1 MEQRNRINMSNVEVI
16 AKEPLDPKWKAH
28 HIEPAKP
35 DHYLESN
42 FFTAEEYG
50 QIYDVVVKTMQ
61 RGLDEAGDKW
71 AFFLKISNN
80 GFYILNEDEE
90 GKVKYPVAIK
100 DKIKAKMESLMGE
113 PVRDPGVFFA
123 RYTNEA
129 GMPSLMPHCDKHHDR
144 MHVTNTIQLNKTV
157 DWDFYVEDTLYQTD
171 ANDAVWFS
179 GSHHVHFRPDSNFQ
193 DGDYYD
199 IFLVSSQRINDEKNP
214 LDKEWFATQENLCGH
229 FSNMRYKDIFEKTLK
244 KQYEAEGCQ

>member
-1 MEQRNRINMSNVEVI
+1 MSNVEVV

-35 DHYLESN
+35 DHYLEPS

-100 DKIKAKMESLMGE
+100 DKIKAKMELLMGE

-179 GSHHVHFRPDSNFQ
+179 GSHHVHFRPDSNFE

-229 FSNMRYKDIFEKTLK
+229 FSNMRYKDIFKKTLK
-244 KQYEAEGCQ
+244 KQYEADGCQ

>member
-1 MEQRNRINMSNVEVI
+1 MEQRNRINMSKVTEI
-16 AKEPLDPKWKAH
+16 AKEPLEPKWKAH

-35 DHYLESN
+35 DHYLEPS

-90 GKVKYPVAIK
+90 GKVRYPEAIK
-100 DKIKAKMESLMGE
+100 NKIKSRMETLMGE

-144 MHVTNTIQLNKTV
+144 MHVTNTIQLNKTDV
-157 DWDFYVEDTLYQTD
+157 
-171 ANDAVWFS
+171 NDAVWFS
-179 GSHHVHFRPDSNFQ
+179 GSHHVHFRPDSNFK

-199 IFLVSSQRINDEKNP
+199 IFLVSSQRIADEKNP
-214 LDKEWFATQENLCGH
+214 LDKEWFATQENLCGY
-229 FSNMRYKDIFEKTLK
+229 FANMRYKDVFEKTLK
-244 KQYEAEGCQ
+244 KQYEVDGCQ